1 MPMHRIPLVAVRRQW
16 GQRTFSLGP
25 VVLASDAGSA
35 SSPDVLLVLMMDS
48 AIDAMASAA
57 LRRSWRAD

>member
-1 MPMHRIPLVAVRRQW
+1 VAVRRQW
-16 GQRTFSLGP
+16 GQRTFSLWP

>member
-1 MPMHRIPLVAVRRQW
+1 MPMHRMPLEAVRRQW
-16 GQRTFSLGP
+16 GQRTFSVWL
-25 VVLASDAGSA
+25 VVMPSPAPSE

-57 LRRSWRAD
+57 LWRSWRAE

>member
-1 MPMHRIPLVAVRRQW
+1 MEVRRQW

-25 VVLASDAGSA
+25 VVLASDAESA